1 MYRKYF
7 KRLSDLFFSSIL
19 LILVSPALLMLTLFV
34 WLLLRENPFFSQ
46 IRTGLN
52 GKHFRILKFKTMRTL
67 RDDSGKL
74 LHDDLRTNHATRI
87 LRQLNLDEFPQLLNI
102 VRGEMSFIG
111 PRPLPS
117 RYDSI
122 YSAVQF
128 RRHSVRPGITGLAQ
142 IRGRRSVTWKMR
154 LELDLIY
161 CDRLSVAMDFT
172 ILLKTFFVFFDRSK
186 SEIGVD
192 QDPET
197 YLPNF
202 NA

>member
-1 MYRKYF
+1 MYRTHF
-7 KRLSDLFFSSIL
+7 KRLSDVFFSLVIL
-19 LILVSPALLMLTLFV
+19 VLVSPALLTLTFFV
-34 WLLLRENPFFSQ
+34 LLLLRENPFFFQ
-46 IRTGLN
+46 TRTGLN
-52 GKHFRILKFKTMRTL
+52 GKHFKILKLKTMRTI
-67 RDDSGKL
+67 RNESGKL

-87 LRQLNLDEFPQLLNI
+87 LRQLNLDELPQLLNI

-122 YSAVQF
+122 YTPVQF
-128 RRHSVRPGITGLAQ
+128 QRHSVRPGITGLAQ
-142 IRGRRSVTWKMR
+142 ISGRRSVSWRTR

-161 CDRLSVAMDFT
+161 CDRLSIAMDLT
-172 ILLKTFFVFFDRSK
+172 ILFKTFFVFFDKSK
-186 SEIGVD
+186 SEIGVN

-202 NA
+202 ND